1 MHLQGM
7 YLQPV
12 LKASSW
18 SGTPRKRTRFRN
30 HELTMQERLDDTC
43 NNMKAFPLYYFFGIH
58 SHHLSFLLLLPVV
71 THEVSVLWIIMRVQ
85 QFLSRSVLLALCSQL
100 APAEELSLQS
110 SWLVSNPRRE
120 INQPMGMTFMTCT
133 WISSS
138 QSFANCKSSDVSY
151 GGVTNFDVDNKEI
164 FFDGYY
170 MAIPY
175 KTPFPQQPYCRIT
188 QHFLTGTHVSSV
200 GALTTWNYLMLA
212 RTGRS
217 INAMIRWTLTDSD
230 FDVRVSVYCFAAMPA
245 HGFLLQDK
253 STNVGVSL
261 PSAWLFIDPVA
272 DSSAALGISFLRLAR
287 WDNIAGTVTVN
298 DELPNTY
305 GSVANMEPSL
315 AKIEIINGHEML
327 YIPFTTTYGKSPLC
341 MANSFDFSVSMATM
355 PSANGVFLTR
365 YLQSIYFD
373 WSGAIDII
381 TVFCIGAMQY
391 QDLSANSSQ
400 YSKTASIPYVGLPSH
415 WTVVN
420 WDYDGNLPMGASLLA
435 CTWGT
440 TNKKSIDCDSKQS
453 YGGVANMDLQK
464 AELEDSGYIL
474 KVPFIKSYAKL
485 PHCFIGENQLEDQFV
500 LPRLIVSVTTD
511 SVSIHGVLGRSYVP
525 WNWSNSTIGSSFTV
539 LCFGVMSW
547 NS

>member
-1 MHLQGM
+1 
-7 YLQPV
+7 
-12 LKASSW
+12 
-18 SGTPRKRTRFRN
+18 
-30 HELTMQERLDDTC
+30 
-43 NNMKAFPLYYFFGIH
+43 
-58 SHHLSFLLLLPVV
+58 
-71 THEVSVLWIIMRVQ
+71 MRVQ

-110 SWLVSNPRRE
+110 SWLVSNPRKE

-133 WISSS
+133 WKSSS
-138 QSFANCKSSDVSY
+138 QSFANCKSNDVSY
-151 GGVTNFDVDNKEI
+151 GGVTNFDVDNRI
-164 FFDGYY
+164 LFFDGYFL
-170 MAIPY
+170 AIPF
-175 KTPFPQQPYCRIT
+175 KTPFPEPPYCRIT
-188 QHFLTGTHVSSV
+188 QHFLTWTRVSSV
-200 GALTTWNYLMLA
+200 GGFVTKSSLTLI
-212 RTGRS
+212 RTGTY
-217 INAMIRWTLTDSD
+217 IDATERWTVTDSD
-230 FDVRVSVYCFAAMPA
+230 FDVSVSVYCFAAMRA

-272 DSSAALGISFLRLAR
+272 DSSAALGISFLLLAT
-287 WDNIAGTVTVN
+287 WDNIAGTVTID

-315 AKIEIINGHEML
+315 ANIEIINGHEML

-341 MANSFDFSVSMATM
+341 MAMSSDFRVAMATM
-355 PSANGVFLTR
+355 SSANGVFLTK
-365 YLQSIYFD
+365 YFLSIYFD
-373 WSGAIDII
+373 WSGANDRI

-391 QDLSANSSQ
+391 QDLSTNCSQ

-474 KVPFIKSYAKL
+474 KVPFIKPYAKL
-485 PHCFIGENQLEDQFV
+485 PHCFIGENQLEDNFKV
-500 LPRLIVSVTTD
+500 PHLRVSMTTD
-511 SVSIHGVLGRSYVP
+511 SVSMFGP
-525 WNWSNSTIGSSFTV
+525 WSNSTIGFTV

>member
-1 MHLQGM
+1 
-7 YLQPV
+7 
-12 LKASSW
+12 
-18 SGTPRKRTRFRN
+18 
-30 HELTMQERLDDTC
+30 
-43 NNMKAFPLYYFFGIH
+43 
-58 SHHLSFLLLLPVV
+58 
-71 THEVSVLWIIMRVQ
+71 MRIQ
-85 QFLSRSVLLALCSQL
+85 QFLFRSVLLALCSQL
-100 APAEELSLQS
+100 APAEELSLKS
-110 SWLVSNPRRE
+110 SWLVSNPRKE

-151 GGVTNFDVDNKEI
+151 GGVTNFDVDNKFF
-164 FFDGYY
+164 FFDDYFL
-170 MAIPY
+170 AIPY
-175 KTPFPQQPYCRIT
+175 KTPFPEPPYCRIT
-188 QHFLTGTHVSSV
+188 QHFLTRNTRVTNMGGFSAETSLALMRSENNQGVKWSV
-200 GALTTWNYLMLA
+200 TNSAYN
-212 RTGRS
+212 
-217 INAMIRWTLTDSD
+217 
-230 FDVRVSVYCFAAMPA
+230 VRVSVYCFAAMPA
-245 HGFLLQDK
+245 HGYLLEDK

-261 PSAWLFIDPVA
+261 PSAWLFIEPVA
-272 DSSAALGISFLRLAR
+272 DSTAALGISFVQLAR
-287 WDNIAGTVTVN
+287 WDNIAGTVTID
-298 DELPNTY
+298 DELPSTY
-305 GSVANMEPSL
+305 GSVANMRLFL

-327 YIPFTTTYGKSPLC
+327 YIPFTTTYGKPPLC
-341 MANSFDFSVSMATM
+341 MAQSYDYAGYMPTM

-365 YLQSIYFD
+365 YYDSIYYD
-373 WSGAIDII
+373 WSGGNDRI

-464 AELEDSGYIL
+464 AELEESGDIL
-474 KVPFIKSYAKL
+474 KVPFVKSYAKL

-500 LPRLIVSVTTD
+500 VPHLIVSMTTD